1 MPTYLCHGFRWYRR
15 SIRIFIILNDLEDC
29 TPDWIIGRDTAAFIL
44 SQFAESFD
52 FVPRLENEDGTV
64 TRPESNE
71 TTPTREK
78 RPQSYDDDLDMP
90 VSKVSA
96 AEDTVLVHEWSPV
109 KLLEEYHVEEAEHAS
124 RPYAYVADHVVR
136 VDLGV
141 DIVAEMARYEKT
153 VKQTQSQWFEQLRAQ
168 VQAEEQSRWYVV
180 VCDDT
185 DREAPENYDDG
196 DEELPEM
203 EAARQPRPQPQ
214 PRPRPQPQPQ
224 AGSLSRTGTSSS
236 LAGDRLDSGDA
247 LGDSPENRPDVP
259 MKPKFLGQ
267 DPFKKELPPTPR
279 LKKKLSIRRLFS
291 KKDP

>member
-29 TPDWIIGRDTAAFIL
+29 TPDWIIGRDTAALIL

-64 TRPESNE
+64 TRPGSNE

-78 RPQSYDDDLDMP
+78 QPQSYDDDLAMP
-90 VSKVSA
+90 VSKVPA
-96 AEDTVLVHEWSPV
+96 GEDSVLVHEWSPV
-109 KLLEEYHVEEAEHAS
+109 KLLEEYHVDEAEHAA

-141 DIVAEMARYEKT
+141 DIVAEMARYEDT

-185 DREAPENYDDG
+185 DREAPESYYDG
-196 DEELPEM
+196 GGGELPEM
-203 EAARQPRPQPQ
+203 EAARQPQPQPQPQ
-214 PRPRPQPQPQ
+214 PRP
-224 AGSLSRTGTSSS
+224 GVISRTGTSSM
-236 LAGDRLDSGDA
+236 AGDRLDSGDA
-247 LGDSPENRPDVP
+247 GGDSLGSRPDVP
-259 MKPKFLGQ
+259 TQPTFLGQ